1 MERLYMKTERH
12 TKILEIIN
20 SKDIET
26 QEELVEELKSAG
38 IEVTQATVSR
48 DIKKLKITKVVG
60 QNGKSKYSV
69 VRHTGKLFPDKIVA
83 IFSQTI
89 IDVQTMKNF
98 VVIKTLSGSAKAAA
112 EAADSLAFSGVIGTV
127 AGNNTL
133 FVITTDEKAALS
145 LAKKIKN
152 MISNQ

>member
-1 MERLYMKTERH
+1 MKTERH

>member
-1 MERLYMKTERH
+1 MKTARH

-83 IFSQTI
+83 IFSQTV

-112 EAADSLAFSGVIGTV
+112 EAADSLAFDGVIGTV

-133 FVITTDEKAALS
+133 FVITTDEKTALN
-145 LAKKIKN
+145 LTEKIRK

>member
-1 MERLYMKTERH
+1 MRIARH

-26 QEELVEELKSAG
+26 QEELVEELKNVG
-38 IEVTQATVSR
+38 IKVTQATVSR

-60 QNGKSKYSV
+60 ENGKWKYSIV
-69 VRHTGKLFPDKIVA
+69 KHTGKLFPDKIAA
-83 IFSQTI
+83 IFSKTI
-89 IDVQTMKNF
+89 IDVETMKNF
-98 VVIKTLSGSAKAAA
+98 VIIKTLSDSAKAAA
-112 EAADSLAFSGVIGTV
+112 EAADSLHFNGAIGTV

-133 FVITTDEKAALS
+133 FVITTDEETAMS
-145 LAKKIKN
+145 LTEKIKR

>member
-1 MERLYMKTERH
+1 M
-12 TKILEIIN
+12 
-20 SKDIET
+20 
-26 QEELVEELKSAG
+26 
-38 IEVTQATVSR
+38 SR